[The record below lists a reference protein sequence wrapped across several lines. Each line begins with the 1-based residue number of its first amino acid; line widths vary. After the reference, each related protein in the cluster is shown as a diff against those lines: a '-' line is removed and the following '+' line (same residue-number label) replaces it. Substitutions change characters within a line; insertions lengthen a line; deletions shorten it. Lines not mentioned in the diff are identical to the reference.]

1 MKKLILILSIFG
13 CWVSTQAQN
22 EIDRSK
28 QPEPGP
34 VPTINLKEADRYDLN
49 NGIKLLIVEDH
60 KLPRVSIQ
68 LAIDNPPYA
77 EGDKVGVGSL
87 LSSLLGKGSK
97 NISKDEFNE
106 EIDFLGARLN
116 FGSEG
121 GFASTLSKYFPRIL
135 ELMAEAALQPNFTQ
149 EEFDKEKNII
159 LADLE
164 SREKDVSAI
173 ASLVQGALAY
183 GKDHPYG
190 EFITEES
197 INKITLE
204 DVKRAYAQ
212 NFNPSNAY
220 IVVIGDVNTKEVV
233 KMVKKNFKSWK
244 ASSVSA
250 MPFEIPSDV
259 AQTEI
264 NFVDMPNAVQSE
276 VMVQNIIDL
285 KMKDADY
292 LPALLTNQI
301 LGGGAEGRLFLNL
314 REDKGY
320 TYGSYSNIANDKYSP
335 VRFRAFAQVRNAV
348 TDSSVVQILTEMKN
362 ITTDLVTDEELASAK
377 AKYKG
382 RFIRSLE
389 SPNTIAGFAI
399 NTISEDLSE
408 DFYQNYLKTID
419 EISKEDVLATAK
431 KYFKTDQARVVVVGK
446 GSEVLE
452 NLEKIDFQGRTLQV
466 NYFDIEA
473 NPTAKPE
480 YKMELPAD
488 LTAKKVLN
496 AYIEAIGGID
506 AVSAV
511 NAYEVQAVAEIQGM
525 QLELKLDKAGERQFT
540 QELNMMGSTM
550 QKAVIDGNSGY
561 QLNQGQRKDLSAEE
575 VEEALE
581 ESAFV
586 KELLWLN
593 RDEISL
599 IGIENVNG
607 VDAYALQVSEKR
619 KAFYAVETGLK
630 LQETV
635 SIEMQGQSFEQNTMY
650 DDYRPVSGVLY
661 PYKLTQSLG
670 PQLLDFIVEKAVIK

>member
-1 MKKLILILSIFG
+1 
-13 CWVSTQAQN
+13 
-22 EIDRSK
+22 
-28 QPEPGP
+28 
-34 VPTINLKEADRYDLN
+34 
-49 NGIKLLIVEDH
+49 
-60 KLPRVSIQ
+60 
-68 LAIDNPPYA
+68 
-77 EGDKVGVGSL
+77 
-87 LSSLLGKGSK
+87 
-97 NISKDEFNE
+97 
-106 EIDFLGARLN
+106 
-116 FGSEG
+116 
-121 GFASTLSKYFPRIL
+121 
-135 ELMAEAALQPNFTQ
+135 
-149 EEFDKEKNII
+149 
-159 LADLE
+159 
-164 SREKDVSAI
+164 
-173 ASLVQGALAY
+173 
-183 GKDHPYG
+183 
-190 EFITEES
+190 
-197 INKITLE
+197 
-204 DVKRAYAQ
+204 
-212 NFNPSNAY
+212 
-220 IVVIGDVNTKEVV
+220 
-233 KMVKKNFKSWK
+233 
-244 ASSVSA
+244 
-250 MPFEIPSDV
+250 
-259 AQTEI
+259 
-264 NFVDMPNAVQSE
+264 
-276 VMVQNIIDL
+276 
-285 KMKDADY
+285 
-292 LPALLTNQI
+292 LTNQI

-320 TYGSYSNIANDKYSP
+320 TYGSYSNIGNDKYSP

>member
-1 MKKLILILSIFG
+1 MKNLILILSIFG
-13 CWVSTQAQN
+13 FWVSAQAQI

-34 VPTINLKEADRYDLN
+34 VPTINLKEANRYDLK

-68 LAIDNPPYA
+68 LAIDNAPYS
-77 EGDKVGVGSL
+77 EGEKAGVGSL

-197 INKITLE
+197 INRISLE
-204 DVKRAYAQ
+204 DVKNAYAQ

-220 IVVIGDVNTKEVV
+220 IVVIGDVNTKDVV

-244 ASSVSA
+244 SSSVSKR
-250 MPFEIPSDV
+250 PFEIPTDV

-320 TYGSYSNIANDKYSP
+320 TYGSYSNISNDKYSP

-348 TDSSVVQILTEMKN
+348 TDSSVVQILKEMKN

-389 SPNTIAGFAI
+389 SPNTVAGFAI
-399 NTISEDLSE
+399 NTISEDLSD
-408 DFYQNYLKTID
+408 DFYQNYLKSID
-419 EISKEDVLATAK
+419 EITKEDVLATAK
-431 KYFKTDQARVVVVGK
+431 KYFKPNNARVVVVGK

-452 NLEKIDFQGRTLQV
+452 NLEKVSFQGRTLQV

-473 NPTAKPE
+473 NPTTKPE
-480 YKMELPAD
+480 YKKELPAG

-496 AYIEAIGGID
+496 AYIDAIGGLE

-511 NAYEVQAVAEIQGM
+511 NAYEIQAVAEVQGM
-525 QLELKLDKAGERQFT
+525 QLELKLNKAGEGQFT
-540 QELNMMGSTM
+540 QELSMMGSTM
-550 QKAVIDGNSGY
+550 QKAVIDGNTGY
-561 QLNQGQRKDLSAEE
+561 QLSQGQRKDLNEE
-575 VEEALE
+575 ELKEALE

-593 RDEISL
+593 KEEIGL
-599 IGIENVNG
+599 NGIENVNG
-607 VDAYALQVSEKR
+607 VDAYALQISEKR

-635 SIEMQGQSFEQNTMY
+635 RVEMQGQSFEQNTMY

-661 PYKLTQSLG
+661 PYKLSQSLG
-670 PQLLDFIVEKAVIK
+670 PQLIDFIVEKAVIK